1 VVDQFLTYLEVEKR
15 YSEHTIKAYS
25 GDLNTFK
32 DFLLTEYE
40 VAALDDLTHNMIRTW
55 LVFLMEK
62 GLKPRS
68 IHRKISA
75 IKSLINYELR
85 SGRMDVSPI
94 EGLSLPKISK
104 NLPVFIEES
113 KLHLL
118 MEGNF
123 FKKDE
128 KGFRDKLILELFYST
143 GIRQSELINLKV
155 LDIDFKLCQL
165 KVLGKRDK
173 ERIIPFP
180 SNLLET
186 IKEYLSYFEGRRG
199 YLFLNENGEK
209 LYPQKVYIIVKE
221 YLTKVSSQ
229 VKTSPHVLRHSYAT
243 HLLNRGADLR
253 AVQEL
258 LGHGSLTTTQVY
270 THNTIEKL
278 KSIYKQAHPR
288 A

>member
-1 VVDQFLTYLEVEKR
+1 MVDQFLTYLEVEKR

-186 IKEYLSYFEGRRG
+186 IKEYLSYFGGRRG

-258 LGHGSLTTTQVY
+258 LGHESLTTTQVY

-278 KSIYKQAHPR
+278 KNIYKQAHPR

>member
-1 VVDQFLTYLEVEKR
+1 MVDQFLTYLEVEKR

-25 GDLNTFK
+25 CDLNTFK

-186 IKEYLSYFEGRRG
+186 IKEYLSYFGGRRG
-199 YLFLNENGEK
+199 YLFLNENGDK

>member
-1 VVDQFLTYLEVEKR
+1 MVDQFLTYLEVEKR

-209 LYPQKVYIIVKE
+209 LYPQKVYTIVKE

-229 VKTSPHVLRHSYAT
+229 VKKSPHVLRHSYAT

>member
-1 VVDQFLTYLEVEKR
+1 MVDQFLTYLEVEKR

-186 IKEYLSYFEGRRG
+186 IKEYLSYFGGRRG

>member
-1 VVDQFLTYLEVEKR
+1 MVEKFLTYLEVEKR

-32 DFLLTEYE
+32 DFLFKEYE
-40 VAALDDLTHNMIRTW
+40 VESLDALTHNMIRTW

-85 SGRMDVSPI
+85 SGKMKVSPI

-118 MEGNF
+118 MDGNYF
-123 FKKDE
+123 SKDE
-128 KGFRDKLILELFYST
+128 KGCRDKLILELFYST

-186 IKEYLSYFEGRRG
+186 IKDYLSYSEAQRG

-253 AVQEL
+253 AVQGL

>member
-1 VVDQFLTYLEVEKR
+1 MVDQFLTYLEVEKR

-186 IKEYLSYFEGRRG
+186 IKEYLSYFGGRRG
-199 YLFLNENGEK
+199 YLFLNENEEK
-209 LYPQKVYIIVKE
+209 LYPQKVYTIVKE

-229 VKTSPHVLRHSYAT
+229 VKKSPHVLRHSYAT

-258 LGHGSLTTTQVY
+258 LGHESLTTTQVY

-278 KSIYKQAHPR
+278 KNIYKQAHPR

>member
-1 VVDQFLTYLEVEKR
+1 MVDQFLTYLEVEKR

-40 VAALDDLTHNMIRTW
+40 VEALDDLTHNMIRTW

-85 SGRMDVSPI
+85 SGRMGVSPI

-186 IKEYLSYFEGRRG
+186 IKEYLSYLGGQRG

-258 LGHGSLTTTQVY
+258 LGHRSLTTTQVY

>member
-1 VVDQFLTYLEVEKR
+1 MVDQFLTYLEVEKR

-40 VAALDDLTHNMIRTW
+40 VEALDDLTHNMIRTW

-85 SGRMDVSPI
+85 SGRMGVSPI

-186 IKEYLSYFEGRRG
+186 IKEYLSYLGGQRV

>member
-1 VVDQFLTYLEVEKR
+1 MVDQFLTYLEVEKR

-25 GDLNTFK
+25 CDLNTFK

-186 IKEYLSYFEGRRG
+186 IKEYLSYFGGRRG
-199 YLFLNENGEK
+199 YLFLNENWEK

>member
-186 IKEYLSYFEGRRG
+186 IKEYLSYFGGRRG

>member
-40 VAALDDLTHNMIRTW
+40 VEALDDLTHNMIRTW

-85 SGRMDVSPI
+85 SGRMGVSPI

-186 IKEYLSYFEGRRG
+186 IKEYLSYLGGQRG

-258 LGHGSLTTTQVY
+258 LGHRSLTTTQVY

>member
-1 VVDQFLTYLEVEKR
+1 MVDQFLTYLEVEKR